1 MFKFIVILLVALLA
15 CAYGFS
21 PVKPM
26 GRVGARALTKAAP
39 VNMAPT
45 DMAIETTNF
54 LSQFSNVIA
63 AEGDFGG
70 YTGPAASLI
79 LIGALIVVLAPP
91 LASPDQD

>member
-1 MFKFIVILLVALLA
+1 
-15 CAYGFS
+15 
-21 PVKPM
+21 
-26 GRVGARALTKAAP
+26 
-39 VNMAPT
+39 
-45 DMAIETTNF
+45 MAIETTNF